1 MSQKEF
7 VNKDNKFLKICFHIV
22 HNNDI
27 KTSVYFFY
35 PECLKTKQT
44 KTKKIGSRWLW
55 QLNKMSDESIS

>member
-44 KTKKIGSRWLW
+44 KTKTKKIGSR
-55 QLNKMSDESIS
+55 

>member
-27 KTSVYFFY
+27 KTSVYFF
-35 PECLKTKQT
+35 LSRVLKNKTKQT
-44 KTKKIGSRWLW
+44 KSKKKLA
-55 QLNKMSDESIS
+55 LDECGN

>member
-27 KTSVYFFY
+27 KTSVYFFLSRV
-35 PECLKTKQT
+35 LKN
-44 KTKKIGSRWLW
+44 KTNKNKKKLALDDCG
-55 QLNKMSDESIS
+55 N